1 MAAFYTCSDCDKE
14 FLGADDIPV
23 SEEDPV
29 GPICYRCQEMYSV
42 CITCDAWFL
51 PDSRE
56 GDPTGDLCPS
66 CWRVARAKQTLLS
79 DILMGA

>member
-1 MAAFYTCSDCDKE
+1 MAAFYTCSDCGKE

-23 SEEDPV
+23 WEADNLE
-29 GPICYRCQEMYSV
+29 PICDRCQEMYSV
-42 CITCDAWFL
+42 CVACEACFL

-56 GDPTGDLCPS
+56 GEPTGDLCPA
-66 CWRVARAKQTLLS
+66 CRRVARAKKKLLS